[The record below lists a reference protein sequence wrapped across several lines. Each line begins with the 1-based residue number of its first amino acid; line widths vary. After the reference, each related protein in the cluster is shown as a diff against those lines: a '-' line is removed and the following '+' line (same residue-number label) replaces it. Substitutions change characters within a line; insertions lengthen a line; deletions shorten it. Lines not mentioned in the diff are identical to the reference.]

1 MVYYA
6 HNPNIG
12 DKTMTDINIPSYS
25 LISYYRDKKNNP
37 RGVLVAIPSES
48 DGGFNIGFA
57 QCRKTDKFSKK
68 MGLNIALGRAK
79 VESLESWDNAPHNL
93 RKMLPKF
100 IKRCESYYKIKAH

>member
-12 DKTMTDINIPSYS
+12 DKTMIDLNIPAFS
-25 LISYYRDKKNNP
+25 LVSYYRDKKNNP
-37 RGVLVAIPSES
+37 HGVLLAIPSKS

-68 MGLNIALGRAK
+68 MGLKIALGRAK
-79 VESLESWDNAPHNL
+79 YETIEGWINAPHNL

-100 IKRCESYYKIKAH
+100 IKRCEKYYKVKAY